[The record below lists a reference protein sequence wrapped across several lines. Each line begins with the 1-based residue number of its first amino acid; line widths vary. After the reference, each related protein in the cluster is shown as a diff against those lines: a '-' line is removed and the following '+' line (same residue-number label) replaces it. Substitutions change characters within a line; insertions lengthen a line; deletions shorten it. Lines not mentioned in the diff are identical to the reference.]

1 MARVKTPVLDL
12 TGRRTLFNWVVRIG
26 FAVVLFGLWEISTR
40 AQSRALAAPPSEIL
54 KAFWELT
61 FVEGVIFVEALVTA
75 RAFFMGFGAAIVIGL
90 LVGMVMGRSRL
101 AEYVLEPYVTLMYA
115 LPSIALIPVLVIW
128 FGINDRIR
136 VVLVILA
143 SVFPIIYN
151 TATGVKNVDEELVE
165 VGRSFC
171 ASRRKIATSVVIP
184 GALPLIFAGLRI
196 GLSHALVGVI
206 GAEIIVVITGLGGL
220 VIRYANRFQMA
231 NMFVP
236 IIFITLLA
244 VAITAAMNRFQT
256 FFRRWEVHD
265 E

>member
-1 MARVKTPVLDL
+1 MI
-12 TGRRTLFNWVVRIG
+12 F
-26 FAVVLFGLWEISTR
+26 
-40 AQSRALAAPPSEIL
+40 SE
-54 KAFWELT
+54 T
-61 FVEGVIFVEALVTA
+61 LVTA
-75 RAFFMGFGAAIVIGL
+75 RAFFMGYGAAIAIGL
-90 LVGMVMGRSRL
+90 LVGMLMGRSRL
-101 AEYVLEPYVTLMYA
+101 AEYILEPYVTLMYA

-171 ASRRKIATSVVIP
+171 ATRRKIASSIVP
-184 GALPLIFAGLRI
+184 ARRSAAGLRRAP
-196 GLSHALVGVI
+196 HRTVPWRWVGVI

-220 VIRYANRFQMA
+220 VIRYADNFQMA

-236 IIFITLLA
+236 IIFIATLA
-244 VAITAAMNRFQT
+244 VLITAGMNRFQT
-256 FFRRWEVHD
+256 VFRRWEVQD

>member
-1 MARVKTPVLDL
+1 MAGLRPERRRSILDW
-12 TGRRTLFNWVVRIG
+12 TIRIG
-26 FAVVLFGLWEISTR
+26 FAVVLLVAWELSTR

-54 KAFWELT
+54 RAFWELT
-61 FVEGVIFVEALVTA
+61 FVEGVIFSETLVTA
-75 RAFFMGFGAAIVIGL
+75 RAFFMGYGAAIALGL
-90 LVGMVMGRSRL
+90 GVGMLMGRSRL

-171 ASRRKIATSVVIP
+171 ATRRKIATSLVLP
-184 GALPLIFAGLRI
+184 AALPLIFAGLRI

-220 VIRYANRFQMA
+220 VIRYADNFQMA

-236 IIFITLLA
+236 IIFIATLA
-244 VAITAAMNRFQT
+244 VLITAGMNRFQT
-256 FFRRWEVHD
+256 VFRRWEVQD

>member
-1 MARVKTPVLDL
+1 MARLKPER
-12 TGRRTLFNWVVRIG
+12 RRTIFDWTIRIG
-26 FAVVLFGLWEISTR
+26 FAIVLLVAWELSTR

-54 KAFWELT
+54 RAFWELT
-61 FVEGVIFVEALVTA
+61 FVEGVIFSETLVTA
-75 RAFFMGFGAAIVIGL
+75 RAFFMGYGAAIAIGL
-90 LVGMVMGRSRL
+90 GVGMLMGRSRL

-115 LPSIALIPVLVIW
+115 LPSIALIP
-128 FGINDRIR
+128 
-136 VVLVILA
+136 VLVILA

-171 ASRRKIATSVVIP
+171 ATRRKIATSIVLP
-184 GALPLIFAGLRI
+184 AALPLIFAGLRI

-220 VIRYANRFQMA
+220 VIRYADNFQMA

-236 IIFITLLA
+236 IIFIATLA
-244 VAITAAMNRFQT
+244 VLITAGMNRFQT
-256 FFRRWEVHD
+256 VFRRWEVQD